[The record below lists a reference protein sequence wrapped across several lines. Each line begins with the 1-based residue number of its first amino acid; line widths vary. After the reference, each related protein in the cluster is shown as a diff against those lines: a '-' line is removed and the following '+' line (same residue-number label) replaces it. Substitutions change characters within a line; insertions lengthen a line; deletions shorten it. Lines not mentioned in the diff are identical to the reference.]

1 MIARLLFGSLRR
13 RLRHL
18 ALIAVATTVA
28 AGTVAATAGLGAR
41 LEEGLQS
48 ALHAAGPN
56 LVVRPQVGG
65 PDRLPAGAL
74 ATVETTPGVSVAAA
88 VSELARRRSGESTP
102 VVAVSPGFF
111 SLHPD
116 WEIDG
121 RPPASGAARPEVLV
135 GSRVGADVVASLGAL
150 EAGGEDGPRV
160 VGRLTT
166 GEDLDRALIVAL
178 GPDGALP
185 AAGGLGALGTDRAGG
200 ARSASDRPD
209 QTDQRDRADRADR
222 TDRLDDIGRIEV
234 RTEPGRVEQVAAA
247 IEARLAGSEARPLSK
262 VTATDARLTRNLQAL
277 MAGVGGICLLLA
289 LVTVAS
295 ATLALLEERRKEMAL
310 FLSLGYT
317 GRWVQGLVTGEL
329 SLVGLVSVVVGSL
342 AGEAAAAALARELLG
357 LSGTFSPS
365 LAGVSAGLLVVVAVI
380 AAAAALVRRRVE
392 RLDPALVL
400 QGH

>member
-1 MIARLLFGSLRR
+1 MISRLLLGSLRR
-13 RLRHL
+13 RMRHL
-18 ALIAVATTVA
+18 ALIAVACTVA

-41 LEEGLQS
+41 LEDGLQS

-65 PDRLPAGAL
+65 PDRLPANAL
-74 ATVETTPGVSVAAA
+74 GEVEATPGVVVAAA
-88 VSELARRRSGESTP
+88 VARRAVTGSSDGAP
-102 VVAVSPGFF
+102 GGVPMVAVVAVSPGFF

-121 RPPASGAARPEVLV
+121 RVPAPGAPAPGVARTEALV
-135 GSRVGADVVASLGAL
+135 GARVSPEVVASL
-150 EAGGEDGPRV
+150 EAGGEPGAPGSPGFEV

-166 GEDLDRALIVAL
+166 GEDLDRAVIVPL
-178 GPDGALP
+178 E
-185 AAGGLGALGTDRAGG
+185 AGRSGRVGRSDQLERIDRI
-200 ARSASDRPD
+200 D
-209 QTDQRDRADRADR
+209 
-222 TDRLDDIGRIEV
+222 RIEV
-234 RTEPGRVEQVAAA
+234 RAEPGRIEQVAAA
-247 IEARLAGSEARPLSK
+247 IEGRLAGSEARPLTR

-329 SLVGLVSVVVGSL
+329 SLIGLVSVAVGSL
-342 AGEAAAAALARELLG
+342 AGEAAAATLARELLG
-357 LSGTFSPS
+357 LPSTFSPS